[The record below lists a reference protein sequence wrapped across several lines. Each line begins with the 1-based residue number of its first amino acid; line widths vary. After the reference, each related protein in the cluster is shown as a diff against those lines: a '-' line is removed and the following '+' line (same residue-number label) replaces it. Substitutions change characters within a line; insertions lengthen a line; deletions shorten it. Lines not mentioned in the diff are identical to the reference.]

1 MLKKTF
7 IILYLLLPLIG
18 ISQNGNTRFDC
29 SSYIYNNNPLV
40 ISNDTVINVFP
51 NPFDNSITITSINA
65 GNIIIT
71 DLTGRI
77 ILQEKISSGV
87 TKLDSSSWSS
97 EMYIVTIKTENQT
110 KTTKIIKK

>member
-1 MLKKTF
+1 MFFDDRELELPHENIKQCDYNIENEKTK
-7 IILYLLLPLIG
+7 
-18 ISQNGNTRFDC
+18 
-29 SSYIYNNNPLV
+29 
-40 ISNDTVINVFP
+40 DTKINVFP

-65 GNIIIT
+65 GNIIVS

-77 ILQEKISSGV
+77 ILQEKISSGA

-97 EMYIVTIKTENQT
+97 EMYIVTIITENQT